1 MFFTNDSLAGRIF
14 TVFGTLLLFVVILYL
29 AYLTTKMIGKKY
41 SLGNTGNKNLKILD
55 NMGIGQDKS
64 LAIVEAGGKTVL
76 IGISK
81 EHIEYICDVDKNLLV
96 KDEKVQNPA
105 SAFEFAEIL
114 KKTASQKLSSI
125 KGNKESAYKPREE
138 STEEESTEENTADER
153 EEENTEE
160 NE

>member
-1 MFFTNDSLAGRIF
+1 MLFTNDSLAGRIF

-29 AYLTTKMIGKKY
+29 AYLTTKMIGKRY

-76 IGISK
+76 IGISR
-81 EHIEYICDVDKNLLV
+81 EHIEYICDVDKTQLV
-96 KDEKVQNPA
+96 KDDKSQNPA

-114 KKTASQKLSSI
+114 KKTAAQKLNDI
-125 KGNKESAYKPREE
+125 KGKKENK
-138 STEEESTEENTADER
+138 ADAASVFA
-153 EEENTEE
+153 EENTEE
-160 NE
+160 KYAEENREENEEIS

>member
-1 MFFTNDSLAGRIF
+1 MAGRIF

-76 IGISK
+76 IGISR
-81 EHIEYICDVDKNLLV
+81 EHIEYICDVDKTQLV

-114 KKTASQKLSSI
+114 KKTASQKLHDI
-125 KGNKESAYKPREE
+125 KGNKDTAVKLQKEE
-138 STEEESTEENTADER
+138 KEKTTAEDDM
-153 EEENTEE
+153 EEENREE

>member
-14 TVFGTLLLFVVILYL
+14 TVLGTLLLFVVILYL

-76 IGISK
+76 VGISR
-81 EHIEYICDVDKNLLV
+81 EHIEYICDVDKTQLV
-96 KDEKVQNPA
+96 MNEKVQNPA

-114 KKTASQKLSSI
+114 KKTASQKLHDI
-125 KGNKESAYKPREE
+125 KGNKDTAVEPKKENA
-138 STEEESTEENTADER
+138 EENTADAK